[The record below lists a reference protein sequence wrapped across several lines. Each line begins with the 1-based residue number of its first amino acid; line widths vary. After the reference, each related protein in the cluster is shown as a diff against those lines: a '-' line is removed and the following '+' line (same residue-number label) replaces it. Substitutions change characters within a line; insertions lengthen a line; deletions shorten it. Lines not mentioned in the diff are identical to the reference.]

1 MTADVAII
9 TCITDGYEVLK
20 PVLSQIGIDVE
31 WICVTDGTPLPNAER
46 AHGWTMIS
54 EPRKHLHPNRAA
66 KWPKCLPW
74 QYTDA
79 PASIWIDGS
88 YRVTS
93 PLFAVQALALADP
106 IAQFVHPWRDCLYA
120 EAKESARIS
129 KYDGEPVRD
138 QADHYW
144 NSIGFPANWGLWASG
159 VIARQ
164 HTPEV
169 RDFGRL
175 WLSEIER
182 WSFQDQVSEP
192 FALGVSNLRPAAL
205 PGNHLTNP
213 WLRYE
218 GSARH

>member
-1 MTADVAII
+1 MTDVAII

-20 PVLSQIGIDVE
+20 PVLPQIGIDVE
-31 WICVTDGTPLPNAER
+31 WVCVTDGTPLLNAER

-192 FALGVSNLRPAAL
+192 FALGVSGIRPAAL
-205 PGNHLTNP
+205 PGDHLTNP